1 MNDITPVRGPTVTP
15 VKGLDRPV
23 ATQMASPSSLRSTD
37 EAEISVVGQMLSRL
51 SDLPVR
57 QELVDRVRQEIA
69 AGTYETPDKLQAAM
83 ESLLQDWT

>member
-15 VKGLDRPV
+15 VNGLDKPV
-23 ATQMASPSSLRSTD
+23 AAPTALPSRLRRTD

-57 QELVDRVRQEIA
+57 QDMVDRVRQEIA

-83 ESLLQDWT
+83 ESLLEDLI

>member
-15 VKGLDRPV
+15 VNGLDKPV
-23 ATQMASPSSLRSTD
+23 ATPRALPSRLRGTD
-37 EAEISVVGQMLSRL
+37 EAEISIVGQMLSRL

-69 AGTYETPDKLQAAM
+69 AGTYETPEKLEAAM
-83 ESLLQDWT
+83 EGLIEDLS